1 MKHFIRLRLKNLTAI
16 GLSLCMAATFAVPFF
31 AYPDQLMADT
41 QDDLDAVNKQ
51 LEELRNKQS
60 ELNASYGELNEKLSA
75 SGEKLSSIEDA
86 VNAKQ
91 SEIDAT
97 NIQVAD
103 MQAEIDQQYA
113 AMKLR
118 IQFMYE
124 NNNATIL
131 STLLSAESLSDLLS
145 KSEYIQQISNYDH
158 QKMQA
163 LSDLLASLKET
174 QAKLE
179 EEMTELVTLKDD
191 AAREADNFAV
201 LLSQCQTELDT
212 TSDSITDAEAL
223 ALEYEK
229 QIEQEMLERQRREME
244 ALEAA
249 RKAQE
254 EADKA
259 NNAGNTGNNSSSG
272 SAMVDQNALN
282 NVLKNHTAEDVAM
295 LAAIIECEAGN
306 QSYEGKCAVGSV
318 VINRVADPRFANSI
332 SGVIYAPYQFSPVAS
347 GRFAIVL
354 ARGANAACTQA
365 AVDVLNGYININA
378 LYFQYMTVLSMWVE
392 PLSEIMY
399 FTNSLNIPK
408 GELLTM
414 KKATKASDNRYYQAR
429 FSAAQ
434 KNTEFESREAASDVV
449 GIDRTRLARI
459 ELGNVTPYADEVVS
473 MSKCYNAPELCY
485 NYCSSECP
493 IGRLTMKEV
502 EINSFDR
509 LSLKMLGSLNDIE
522 NLRASIINISAD
534 GQVDIG
540 EQEEFKQ
547 ILESLDLISN
557 NAKALELWAKKNI
570 TNI

>member
-91 SEIDAT
+91 SEIDDT

-158 QKMQA
+158 QKMQE

-179 EEMTELVTLKDD
+179 QEMAELVTLKDD

-259 NNAGNTGNNSSSG
+259 NNSGNSSNTGGNSSSG

-354 ARGANAACTQA
+354 ARGANAACTQT

-378 LYFQYMTVLSMWVE
+378 LYFHVYDSSVDVGGTV
-392 PLSEIMY
+392 
-399 FTNSLNIPK
+399 
-408 GELLTM
+408 
-414 KKATKASDNRYYQAR
+414 
-429 FSAAQ
+429 
-434 KNTEFESREAASDVV
+434 
-449 GIDRTRLARI
+449 
-459 ELGNVTPYADEVVS
+459 
-473 MSKCYNAPELCY
+473 
-485 NYCSSECP
+485 
-493 IGRLTMKEV
+493 IGDHV
-502 EINSFDR
+502 FY
-509 LSLKMLGSLNDIE
+509 
-522 NLRASIINISAD
+522 
-534 GQVDIG
+534 
-540 EQEEFKQ
+540 
-547 ILESLDLISN
+547 
-557 NAKALELWAKKNI
+557 
-570 TNI
+570 

>member
-1 MKHFIRLRLKNLTAI
+1 MKYFIRFKLRNLTVA
-16 GLSLCMAATFAVPFF
+16 GLALIMAATSAVPFF

-60 ELNASYGELNEKLSA
+60 ELNESYGELNEKLSA
-75 SGEKLSSIEDA
+75 SGEKIASIEDA
-86 VNAKQ
+86 INAKQ
-91 SEIDAT
+91 TEIDRSNEDIAS
-97 NIQVAD
+97 
-103 MQAEIDQQYA
+103 MQEEIDQQYA

-158 QKMQA
+158 QKMQE

-179 EEMTELVTLKDD
+179 QEMAELVTLKEDV
-191 AAREADNFAV
+191 AREADNFAV

-249 RKAQE
+249 KKAQE

-259 NNAGNTGNNSSSG
+259 NNAGNSGNTGGNSSSG

-365 AVDVLNGYININA
+365 AIDVLNGYININA
-378 LYFQYMTVLSMWVE
+378 LYFHVYDSSVDVGGTV
-392 PLSEIMY
+392 
-399 FTNSLNIPK
+399 
-408 GELLTM
+408 
-414 KKATKASDNRYYQAR
+414 
-429 FSAAQ
+429 
-434 KNTEFESREAASDVV
+434 
-449 GIDRTRLARI
+449 
-459 ELGNVTPYADEVVS
+459 
-473 MSKCYNAPELCY
+473 
-485 NYCSSECP
+485 
-493 IGRLTMKEV
+493 IGDHV
-502 EINSFDR
+502 FY
-509 LSLKMLGSLNDIE
+509 
-522 NLRASIINISAD
+522 
-534 GQVDIG
+534 
-540 EQEEFKQ
+540 
-547 ILESLDLISN
+547 
-557 NAKALELWAKKNI
+557 
-570 TNI
+570 

>member
-1 MKHFIRLRLKNLTAI
+1 
-16 GLSLCMAATFAVPFF
+16 
-31 AYPDQLMADT
+31 
-41 QDDLDAVNKQ
+41 
-51 LEELRNKQS
+51 
-60 ELNASYGELNEKLSA
+60 
-75 SGEKLSSIEDA
+75 
-86 VNAKQ
+86 
-91 SEIDAT
+91 
-97 NIQVAD
+97 
-103 MQAEIDQQYA
+103 
-113 AMKLR
+113 
-118 IQFMYE
+118 MYE

-158 QKMQA
+158 RKMQE
-163 LSDLLASLKET
+163 LNDLLAALKET

-179 EEMTELVTLKDD
+179 EEMSELVALKED
-191 AAREADNFAV
+191 AAREADNFTA

-259 NNAGNTGNNSSSG
+259 NNAGNTGGNSSSG

-318 VINRVADPRFANSI
+318 VVNRVADPRFANSI

-378 LYFQYMTVLSMWVE
+378 LYFHVYDSSVDVGGTV
-392 PLSEIMY
+392 
-399 FTNSLNIPK
+399 
-408 GELLTM
+408 
-414 KKATKASDNRYYQAR
+414 
-429 FSAAQ
+429 
-434 KNTEFESREAASDVV
+434 
-449 GIDRTRLARI
+449 
-459 ELGNVTPYADEVVS
+459 
-473 MSKCYNAPELCY
+473 
-485 NYCSSECP
+485 
-493 IGRLTMKEV
+493 IGDHV
-502 EINSFDR
+502 FY
-509 LSLKMLGSLNDIE
+509 
-522 NLRASIINISAD
+522 
-534 GQVDIG
+534 
-540 EQEEFKQ
+540 
-547 ILESLDLISN
+547 
-557 NAKALELWAKKNI
+557 
-570 TNI
+570 

>member
-1 MKHFIRLRLKNLTAI
+1 MKHFIRFKLRNLTVA
-16 GLSLCMAATFAVPFF
+16 GLALIMAATFAVPFF

-41 QDDLDAVNKQ
+41 QNDLDAVNKQ

-158 QKMQA
+158 QKMQE

-179 EEMTELVTLKDD
+179 QEMAELVTLKDD
-191 AAREADNFAV
+191 ASREADNFAA

-259 NNAGNTGNNSSSG
+259 NNSGNSSNTGGNSSSG

-365 AVDVLNGYININA
+365 AIDVLNGYININA
-378 LYFQYMTVLSMWVE
+378 LYFHVYDSSVDVGGTV
-392 PLSEIMY
+392 
-399 FTNSLNIPK
+399 
-408 GELLTM
+408 
-414 KKATKASDNRYYQAR
+414 
-429 FSAAQ
+429 
-434 KNTEFESREAASDVV
+434 
-449 GIDRTRLARI
+449 
-459 ELGNVTPYADEVVS
+459 
-473 MSKCYNAPELCY
+473 
-485 NYCSSECP
+485 
-493 IGRLTMKEV
+493 IGDHV
-502 EINSFDR
+502 FY
-509 LSLKMLGSLNDIE
+509 
-522 NLRASIINISAD
+522 
-534 GQVDIG
+534 
-540 EQEEFKQ
+540 
-547 ILESLDLISN
+547 
-557 NAKALELWAKKNI
+557 
-570 TNI
+570 

>member
-1 MKHFIRLRLKNLTAI
+1 MKHFIRLKLRKLTAA
-16 GLSLCMAATFAVPFF
+16 GLTFIMAATSAVPFF

-158 QKMQA
+158 QKMQE

-179 EEMTELVTLKDD
+179 QEMAELVTLKDD
-191 AAREADNFAV
+191 ASREADNFAA

-249 RKAQE
+249 KKAQE

-259 NNAGNTGNNSSSG
+259 NNSGNSSNTGGNSSSG

-282 NVLKNHTAEDVAM
+282 NVLKNHTADDVAM

-354 ARGANAACTQA
+354 ARGANSACTQA

-378 LYFQYMTVLSMWVE
+378 LYFHVYDSSVDVGGTV
-392 PLSEIMY
+392 
-399 FTNSLNIPK
+399 
-408 GELLTM
+408 
-414 KKATKASDNRYYQAR
+414 
-429 FSAAQ
+429 
-434 KNTEFESREAASDVV
+434 
-449 GIDRTRLARI
+449 
-459 ELGNVTPYADEVVS
+459 
-473 MSKCYNAPELCY
+473 
-485 NYCSSECP
+485 
-493 IGRLTMKEV
+493 IGDHV
-502 EINSFDR
+502 FY
-509 LSLKMLGSLNDIE
+509 
-522 NLRASIINISAD
+522 
-534 GQVDIG
+534 
-540 EQEEFKQ
+540 
-547 ILESLDLISN
+547 
-557 NAKALELWAKKNI
+557 
-570 TNI
+570 

>member
-1 MKHFIRLRLKNLTAI
+1 MKYFIRFKLRNLTVA
-16 GLSLCMAATFAVPFF
+16 GLALIMAATFAVPFF

-91 SEIDAT
+91 TEIDRSNEDIA
-97 NIQVAD
+97 N
-103 MQAEIDQQYA
+103 MQTEIDQQYA

-158 QKMQA
+158 QKMQE

-179 EEMTELVTLKDD
+179 QEMAELVTLKDD

-249 RKAQE
+249 KKAQE

-259 NNAGNTGNNSSSG
+259 NNSGNSSNTGGNSSSG

-282 NVLKNHTAEDVAM
+282 NVLKNHTADDVAM

-365 AVDVLNGYININA
+365 AVDVLNGHININA
-378 LYFQYMTVLSMWVE
+378 LYFHVYDSSVDVGGTV
-392 PLSEIMY
+392 
-399 FTNSLNIPK
+399 
-408 GELLTM
+408 
-414 KKATKASDNRYYQAR
+414 
-429 FSAAQ
+429 
-434 KNTEFESREAASDVV
+434 
-449 GIDRTRLARI
+449 
-459 ELGNVTPYADEVVS
+459 
-473 MSKCYNAPELCY
+473 
-485 NYCSSECP
+485 
-493 IGRLTMKEV
+493 IGDHV
-502 EINSFDR
+502 FY
-509 LSLKMLGSLNDIE
+509 
-522 NLRASIINISAD
+522 
-534 GQVDIG
+534 
-540 EQEEFKQ
+540 
-547 ILESLDLISN
+547 
-557 NAKALELWAKKNI
+557 
-570 TNI
+570 

>member
-1 MKHFIRLRLKNLTAI
+1 MKYFIRFKLRNLTVA
-16 GLSLCMAATFAVPFF
+16 GLALIMAATSAVPFF

-91 SEIDAT
+91 TEIDRSNEDIAS
-97 NIQVAD
+97 

-158 QKMQA
+158 QKMQE

-179 EEMTELVTLKDD
+179 QEMAELVTLKDD
-191 AAREADNFAV
+191 ASREADNFAA

-229 QIEQEMLERQRREME
+229 QIEQELLERQRREME

-259 NNAGNTGNNSSSG
+259 NNSGNSSNTGGNSSSG

-378 LYFQYMTVLSMWVE
+378 LYFHVYDSSVDVGGTV
-392 PLSEIMY
+392 
-399 FTNSLNIPK
+399 
-408 GELLTM
+408 
-414 KKATKASDNRYYQAR
+414 
-429 FSAAQ
+429 
-434 KNTEFESREAASDVV
+434 
-449 GIDRTRLARI
+449 
-459 ELGNVTPYADEVVS
+459 
-473 MSKCYNAPELCY
+473 
-485 NYCSSECP
+485 
-493 IGRLTMKEV
+493 IGDHV
-502 EINSFDR
+502 FY
-509 LSLKMLGSLNDIE
+509 
-522 NLRASIINISAD
+522 
-534 GQVDIG
+534 
-540 EQEEFKQ
+540 
-547 ILESLDLISN
+547 
-557 NAKALELWAKKNI
+557 
-570 TNI
+570 

>member
-1 MKHFIRLRLKNLTAI
+1 MKQFIRLKLRKLTAA
-16 GLSLCMAATFAVPFF
+16 GLTFIMAATFAVPFF

-158 QKMQA
+158 QKMQE

-179 EEMTELVTLKDD
+179 QEMAELVTLKDD
-191 AAREADNFAV
+191 ASREADNFAA

-259 NNAGNTGNNSSSG
+259 NNSGNSSNTGGNSSSG

-365 AVDVLNGYININA
+365 AIDVLNGHININA
-378 LYFQYMTVLSMWVE
+378 LYFHVYDSSVDVGGTV
-392 PLSEIMY
+392 
-399 FTNSLNIPK
+399 
-408 GELLTM
+408 
-414 KKATKASDNRYYQAR
+414 
-429 FSAAQ
+429 
-434 KNTEFESREAASDVV
+434 
-449 GIDRTRLARI
+449 
-459 ELGNVTPYADEVVS
+459 
-473 MSKCYNAPELCY
+473 
-485 NYCSSECP
+485 
-493 IGRLTMKEV
+493 IGDHV
-502 EINSFDR
+502 FY
-509 LSLKMLGSLNDIE
+509 
-522 NLRASIINISAD
+522 
-534 GQVDIG
+534 
-540 EQEEFKQ
+540 
-547 ILESLDLISN
+547 
-557 NAKALELWAKKNI
+557 
-570 TNI
+570 

>member
-1 MKHFIRLRLKNLTAI
+1 MKYFIRFKLRNLTVA
-16 GLSLCMAATFAVPFF
+16 GLALIMAATSAVPFF
-31 AYPDQLMADT
+31 AYPNQLMADT

-75 SGEKLSSIEDA
+75 SGEKIASIEDA
-86 VNAKQ
+86 INAKQ
-91 SEIDAT
+91 TEIDRSNEDIAS
-97 NIQVAD
+97 
-103 MQAEIDQQYA
+103 MQEEINRQYA

-254 EADKA
+254 EAVKA
-259 NNAGNTGNNSSSG
+259 NNSGNSSNTGGNSSSG

-378 LYFQYMTVLSMWVE
+378 LYFHVYDSSVDVGGTV
-392 PLSEIMY
+392 
-399 FTNSLNIPK
+399 
-408 GELLTM
+408 
-414 KKATKASDNRYYQAR
+414 
-429 FSAAQ
+429 
-434 KNTEFESREAASDVV
+434 
-449 GIDRTRLARI
+449 
-459 ELGNVTPYADEVVS
+459 
-473 MSKCYNAPELCY
+473 
-485 NYCSSECP
+485 
-493 IGRLTMKEV
+493 IGDHV
-502 EINSFDR
+502 FY
-509 LSLKMLGSLNDIE
+509 
-522 NLRASIINISAD
+522 
-534 GQVDIG
+534 
-540 EQEEFKQ
+540 
-547 ILESLDLISN
+547 
-557 NAKALELWAKKNI
+557 
-570 TNI
+570 

>member
-16 GLSLCMAATFAVPFF
+16 GLSLCMAATSAVPFF

-60 ELNASYGELNEKLSA
+60 ELNESYGELNEKLSA
-75 SGEKLSSIEDA
+75 SGEKIASIEDA
-86 VNAKQ
+86 INAKQ
-91 SEIDAT
+91 TEIDRSNEDIAS
-97 NIQVAD
+97 
-103 MQAEIDQQYA
+103 MQEEIDQQYA

-124 NNNATIL
+124 NNNATVL

-158 QKMQA
+158 RKMQE
-163 LSDLLASLKET
+163 LNDLLAALKET

-179 EEMTELVTLKDD
+179 EEMSELVALKED
-191 AAREADNFAV
+191 AAREADNFAA

-249 RKAQE
+249 KKAQE

-259 NNAGNTGNNSSSG
+259 NNAGNSSSG

-378 LYFQYMTVLSMWVE
+378 LYFHVYNSTVD
-392 PLSEIMY
+392 
-399 FTNSLNIPK
+399 K
-408 GELLTM
+408 GGT
-414 KKATKASDNRYYQAR
+414 
-429 FSAAQ
+429 
-434 KNTEFESREAASDVV
+434 V
-449 GIDRTRLARI
+449 
-459 ELGNVTPYADEVVS
+459 
-473 MSKCYNAPELCY
+473 
-485 NYCSSECP
+485 
-493 IGRLTMKEV
+493 IGDHV
-502 EINSFDR
+502 FY
-509 LSLKMLGSLNDIE
+509 
-522 NLRASIINISAD
+522 
-534 GQVDIG
+534 
-540 EQEEFKQ
+540 
-547 ILESLDLISN
+547 
-557 NAKALELWAKKNI
+557 
-570 TNI
+570 

>member
-1 MKHFIRLRLKNLTAI
+1 MKYFIRFKLRNLTVA
-16 GLSLCMAATFAVPFF
+16 GLALIMAATSAVPFF

-75 SGEKLSSIEDA
+75 SGETLSTIEDA
-86 VNAKQ
+86 VNTKQ

-158 QKMQA
+158 QKMQE
-163 LSDLLASLKET
+163 LNDLLASLKET

-179 EEMTELVTLKDD
+179 QEMAELVTLKDA

-254 EADKA
+254 EADKT
-259 NNAGNTGNNSSSG
+259 NNAGNSGNAGGNSSSG

-282 NVLKNHTAEDVAM
+282 NVLKNHSAEDVAM

-378 LYFQYMTVLSMWVE
+378 LYFHVYDSSVDVGGTV
-392 PLSEIMY
+392 
-399 FTNSLNIPK
+399 
-408 GELLTM
+408 
-414 KKATKASDNRYYQAR
+414 
-429 FSAAQ
+429 
-434 KNTEFESREAASDVV
+434 
-449 GIDRTRLARI
+449 
-459 ELGNVTPYADEVVS
+459 
-473 MSKCYNAPELCY
+473 
-485 NYCSSECP
+485 
-493 IGRLTMKEV
+493 IGDHV
-502 EINSFDR
+502 FY
-509 LSLKMLGSLNDIE
+509 
-522 NLRASIINISAD
+522 
-534 GQVDIG
+534 
-540 EQEEFKQ
+540 
-547 ILESLDLISN
+547 
-557 NAKALELWAKKNI
+557 
-570 TNI
+570 

>member
-16 GLSLCMAATFAVPFF
+16 CLSLCMAATFAVPFF
-31 AYPDQLMADT
+31 AYPNRLMADT

-103 MQAEIDQQYA
+103 MQAEINQQYA

-158 QKMQA
+158 QKMQE

-179 EEMTELVTLKDD
+179 QEMAELVTLKDD

-254 EADKA
+254 EADKT
-259 NNAGNTGNNSSSG
+259 NNAGNSGNAGGNSSSG

-282 NVLKNHTAEDVAM
+282 NVLKNHSAEDVAM

-318 VINRVADPRFANSI
+318 VINRVTDPRFANSI

-378 LYFQYMTVLSMWVE
+378 LYFHVYDSSVDVGGTV
-392 PLSEIMY
+392 
-399 FTNSLNIPK
+399 
-408 GELLTM
+408 
-414 KKATKASDNRYYQAR
+414 
-429 FSAAQ
+429 
-434 KNTEFESREAASDVV
+434 
-449 GIDRTRLARI
+449 
-459 ELGNVTPYADEVVS
+459 
-473 MSKCYNAPELCY
+473 
-485 NYCSSECP
+485 
-493 IGRLTMKEV
+493 IGDHV
-502 EINSFDR
+502 FY
-509 LSLKMLGSLNDIE
+509 
-522 NLRASIINISAD
+522 
-534 GQVDIG
+534 
-540 EQEEFKQ
+540 
-547 ILESLDLISN
+547 
-557 NAKALELWAKKNI
+557 
-570 TNI
+570 

>member
-41 QDDLDAVNKQ
+41 QNDLDAVNKQ

-124 NNNATIL
+124 NNNTTIL

-158 QKMQA
+158 QKMQE
-163 LSDLLASLKET
+163 LSNLLASLKET

-259 NNAGNTGNNSSSG
+259 NNSGNSSNTGGNSSSG

-378 LYFQYMTVLSMWVE
+378 LYFHVYDSSVDVGGTV
-392 PLSEIMY
+392 
-399 FTNSLNIPK
+399 
-408 GELLTM
+408 
-414 KKATKASDNRYYQAR
+414 
-429 FSAAQ
+429 
-434 KNTEFESREAASDVV
+434 
-449 GIDRTRLARI
+449 
-459 ELGNVTPYADEVVS
+459 
-473 MSKCYNAPELCY
+473 
-485 NYCSSECP
+485 
-493 IGRLTMKEV
+493 IGDHV
-502 EINSFDR
+502 FY
-509 LSLKMLGSLNDIE
+509 
-522 NLRASIINISAD
+522 
-534 GQVDIG
+534 
-540 EQEEFKQ
+540 
-547 ILESLDLISN
+547 
-557 NAKALELWAKKNI
+557 
-570 TNI
+570 

>member
-1 MKHFIRLRLKNLTAI
+1 MKHFIRFKLRNLTVA
-16 GLSLCMAATFAVPFF
+16 GLALIMAATFAVPFF

-158 QKMQA
+158 QKMQE

-179 EEMTELVTLKDD
+179 QEMAELVTLKDD
-191 AAREADNFAV
+191 ASREADNFAA

-259 NNAGNTGNNSSSG
+259 NNSGNSSNTGGNSSSG

-378 LYFQYMTVLSMWVE
+378 LYFHVYDSSVDVGGTV
-392 PLSEIMY
+392 
-399 FTNSLNIPK
+399 
-408 GELLTM
+408 
-414 KKATKASDNRYYQAR
+414 
-429 FSAAQ
+429 
-434 KNTEFESREAASDVV
+434 
-449 GIDRTRLARI
+449 
-459 ELGNVTPYADEVVS
+459 
-473 MSKCYNAPELCY
+473 
-485 NYCSSECP
+485 
-493 IGRLTMKEV
+493 IGDHV
-502 EINSFDR
+502 FY
-509 LSLKMLGSLNDIE
+509 
-522 NLRASIINISAD
+522 
-534 GQVDIG
+534 
-540 EQEEFKQ
+540 
-547 ILESLDLISN
+547 
-557 NAKALELWAKKNI
+557 
-570 TNI
+570 

>member
-1 MKHFIRLRLKNLTAI
+1 MKYFIRFKLRNLTVA
-16 GLSLCMAATFAVPFF
+16 GLALIMAATSAVPFF

-75 SGEKLSSIEDA
+75 SGEKIASIEDA
-86 VNAKQ
+86 INAKQ
-91 SEIDAT
+91 TEIERSNEDIAS
-97 NIQVAD
+97 
-103 MQAEIDQQYA
+103 MQEEINRQYA

-158 QKMQA
+158 QKMQE

-179 EEMTELVTLKDD
+179 QEMAELVTLKDD
-191 AAREADNFAV
+191 ASREADNFAA

-229 QIEQEMLERQRREME
+229 QIGQEMLERQRREME

-259 NNAGNTGNNSSSG
+259 NNSGNSSNTGGNSSSG

-378 LYFQYMTVLSMWVE
+378 LYFHVYDSSVDVGGTV
-392 PLSEIMY
+392 
-399 FTNSLNIPK
+399 
-408 GELLTM
+408 
-414 KKATKASDNRYYQAR
+414 
-429 FSAAQ
+429 
-434 KNTEFESREAASDVV
+434 
-449 GIDRTRLARI
+449 
-459 ELGNVTPYADEVVS
+459 
-473 MSKCYNAPELCY
+473 
-485 NYCSSECP
+485 
-493 IGRLTMKEV
+493 IGDHV
-502 EINSFDR
+502 FY
-509 LSLKMLGSLNDIE
+509 
-522 NLRASIINISAD
+522 
-534 GQVDIG
+534 
-540 EQEEFKQ
+540 
-547 ILESLDLISN
+547 
-557 NAKALELWAKKNI
+557 
-570 TNI
+570 

>member
-60 ELNASYGELNEKLSA
+60 ELNESYGELNEKLSA

-113 AMKLR
+113 SMKLR

-201 LLSQCQTELDT
+201 LLSQCQTEEGAST
-212 TSDSITDAEAL
+212 KSTYTRENGKVEPFRNYQKAL

-306 QSYEGKCAVGSV
+306 QSYAGKCAVGSV

-354 ARGANAACTQA
+354 ARGANATCTQA

-378 LYFQYMTVLSMWVE
+378 LYFHVYDSSVDVGGTV
-392 PLSEIMY
+392 
-399 FTNSLNIPK
+399 
-408 GELLTM
+408 
-414 KKATKASDNRYYQAR
+414 
-429 FSAAQ
+429 
-434 KNTEFESREAASDVV
+434 
-449 GIDRTRLARI
+449 
-459 ELGNVTPYADEVVS
+459 
-473 MSKCYNAPELCY
+473 
-485 NYCSSECP
+485 
-493 IGRLTMKEV
+493 IGDHV
-502 EINSFDR
+502 FY
-509 LSLKMLGSLNDIE
+509 
-522 NLRASIINISAD
+522 
-534 GQVDIG
+534 
-540 EQEEFKQ
+540 
-547 ILESLDLISN
+547 
-557 NAKALELWAKKNI
+557 
-570 TNI
+570 

>member
-1 MKHFIRLRLKNLTAI
+1 MKYFIRFKLRNLTVA
-16 GLSLCMAATFAVPFF
+16 GLALIMAATSAVPFF

-60 ELNASYGELNEKLSA
+60 ELNESYGELNEKLSA
-75 SGEKLSSIEDA
+75 SGEKIASIEDA
-86 VNAKQ
+86 INAKQ
-91 SEIDAT
+91 TEIDRSNEDIAS
-97 NIQVAD
+97 
-103 MQAEIDQQYA
+103 MQEEIDQQYA

-158 QKMQA
+158 QKMQE

-179 EEMTELVTLKDD
+179 QEMAELVTLKED

-249 RKAQE
+249 KKAQE

-259 NNAGNTGNNSSSG
+259 NNAGNSGNTGGNSSSG
-272 SAMVDQNALN
+272 SAMVDQNTLN

-378 LYFQYMTVLSMWVE
+378 LYFHVYDSSVDVGGTV
-392 PLSEIMY
+392 
-399 FTNSLNIPK
+399 
-408 GELLTM
+408 
-414 KKATKASDNRYYQAR
+414 
-429 FSAAQ
+429 
-434 KNTEFESREAASDVV
+434 
-449 GIDRTRLARI
+449 
-459 ELGNVTPYADEVVS
+459 
-473 MSKCYNAPELCY
+473 
-485 NYCSSECP
+485 
-493 IGRLTMKEV
+493 IGDHV
-502 EINSFDR
+502 FY
-509 LSLKMLGSLNDIE
+509 
-522 NLRASIINISAD
+522 
-534 GQVDIG
+534 
-540 EQEEFKQ
+540 
-547 ILESLDLISN
+547 
-557 NAKALELWAKKNI
+557 
-570 TNI
+570 

>member
-1 MKHFIRLRLKNLTAI
+1 MKHFIRLKLRNLTVA
-16 GLSLCMAATFAVPFF
+16 GLALIMAATSAVPFF

-158 QKMQA
+158 QKMQE

-191 AAREADNFAV
+191 ASREADNFAA

-259 NNAGNTGNNSSSG
+259 NNSGNSSNTGGNSSSG

-378 LYFQYMTVLSMWVE
+378 LYFHVYDSSVDVGGTV
-392 PLSEIMY
+392 
-399 FTNSLNIPK
+399 
-408 GELLTM
+408 
-414 KKATKASDNRYYQAR
+414 
-429 FSAAQ
+429 
-434 KNTEFESREAASDVV
+434 
-449 GIDRTRLARI
+449 
-459 ELGNVTPYADEVVS
+459 
-473 MSKCYNAPELCY
+473 
-485 NYCSSECP
+485 
-493 IGRLTMKEV
+493 IGDHV
-502 EINSFDR
+502 FY
-509 LSLKMLGSLNDIE
+509 
-522 NLRASIINISAD
+522 
-534 GQVDIG
+534 
-540 EQEEFKQ
+540 
-547 ILESLDLISN
+547 
-557 NAKALELWAKKNI
+557 
-570 TNI
+570 

>member
-1 MKHFIRLRLKNLTAI
+1 
-16 GLSLCMAATFAVPFF
+16 MAATFAVPFF
-31 AYPDQLMADT
+31 AYPNRLMADT

-124 NNNATIL
+124 NNNSTIL

-158 QKMQA
+158 QKMQE
-163 LSDLLASLKET
+163 LNDLLASLKET

-179 EEMTELVTLKDD
+179 QEMAELVTLKDA

-254 EADKA
+254 EADKT
-259 NNAGNTGNNSSSG
+259 NNAGNSGNAGGNSSSG

-282 NVLKNHTAEDVAM
+282 NVLKNHSAEDVAM

-378 LYFQYMTVLSMWVE
+378 LYFHVYDSSVDVGGTV
-392 PLSEIMY
+392 
-399 FTNSLNIPK
+399 
-408 GELLTM
+408 
-414 KKATKASDNRYYQAR
+414 
-429 FSAAQ
+429 
-434 KNTEFESREAASDVV
+434 
-449 GIDRTRLARI
+449 
-459 ELGNVTPYADEVVS
+459 
-473 MSKCYNAPELCY
+473 
-485 NYCSSECP
+485 
-493 IGRLTMKEV
+493 IGDHV
-502 EINSFDR
+502 FY
-509 LSLKMLGSLNDIE
+509 
-522 NLRASIINISAD
+522 
-534 GQVDIG
+534 
-540 EQEEFKQ
+540 
-547 ILESLDLISN
+547 
-557 NAKALELWAKKNI
+557 
-570 TNI
+570 

>member
-1 MKHFIRLRLKNLTAI
+1 MKYFIRFKLRNLTVS
-16 GLSLCMAATFAVPFF
+16 GLALIMAATSAVPFF
-31 AYPDQLMADT
+31 SYPDQLMADT
-41 QDDLDAVNKQ
+41 QDDLDAVDKQ

-75 SGEKLSSIEDA
+75 SGEKIASIEDA
-86 VNAKQ
+86 INAKQ
-91 SEIDAT
+91 TEIERSNEDIAS
-97 NIQVAD
+97 
-103 MQAEIDQQYA
+103 MQEEINRQYA

-158 QKMQA
+158 QKMQE

-179 EEMTELVTLKDD
+179 QEMAELVTLKDD
-191 AAREADNFAV
+191 ASREADNFAA

-259 NNAGNTGNNSSSG
+259 NNSGNSSNTGGNSSSG
-272 SAMVDQNALN
+272 SAMVNQNALN

-378 LYFQYMTVLSMWVE
+378 LYFHVYDSSVDVGGTV
-392 PLSEIMY
+392 
-399 FTNSLNIPK
+399 
-408 GELLTM
+408 
-414 KKATKASDNRYYQAR
+414 
-429 FSAAQ
+429 
-434 KNTEFESREAASDVV
+434 
-449 GIDRTRLARI
+449 
-459 ELGNVTPYADEVVS
+459 
-473 MSKCYNAPELCY
+473 
-485 NYCSSECP
+485 
-493 IGRLTMKEV
+493 IGDHV
-502 EINSFDR
+502 FY
-509 LSLKMLGSLNDIE
+509 
-522 NLRASIINISAD
+522 
-534 GQVDIG
+534 
-540 EQEEFKQ
+540 
-547 ILESLDLISN
+547 
-557 NAKALELWAKKNI
+557 
-570 TNI
+570 

>member
-1 MKHFIRLRLKNLTAI
+1 VKHFIRLKLRKLTAA
-16 GLSLCMAATFAVPFF
+16 GLTFIMAATFAVPFF

-158 QKMQA
+158 QKMQE

-179 EEMTELVTLKDD
+179 QEMAELVTLKDD
-191 AAREADNFAV
+191 ASREADNFAA

-259 NNAGNTGNNSSSG
+259 NNSGNSSNTGGNSSSG

-365 AVDVLNGYININA
+365 AIDVLNGYININA
-378 LYFQYMTVLSMWVE
+378 LYFHVYDSSVDVGGTV
-392 PLSEIMY
+392 
-399 FTNSLNIPK
+399 
-408 GELLTM
+408 
-414 KKATKASDNRYYQAR
+414 
-429 FSAAQ
+429 
-434 KNTEFESREAASDVV
+434 
-449 GIDRTRLARI
+449 
-459 ELGNVTPYADEVVS
+459 
-473 MSKCYNAPELCY
+473 
-485 NYCSSECP
+485 
-493 IGRLTMKEV
+493 IGDHV
-502 EINSFDR
+502 FY
-509 LSLKMLGSLNDIE
+509 
-522 NLRASIINISAD
+522 
-534 GQVDIG
+534 
-540 EQEEFKQ
+540 
-547 ILESLDLISN
+547 
-557 NAKALELWAKKNI
+557 
-570 TNI
+570 

>member
-1 MKHFIRLRLKNLTAI
+1 MKHFIRLKLRKLIAAGLTFI
-16 GLSLCMAATFAVPFF
+16 MAATFAVPFF

-60 ELNASYGELNEKLSA
+60 ELNESYGELNEKLSA
-75 SGEKLSSIEDA
+75 SGEKIASIEDA
-86 VNAKQ
+86 INAKQ
-91 SEIDAT
+91 TEIDRSNEDIAS
-97 NIQVAD
+97 
-103 MQAEIDQQYA
+103 MQEEIDQQYA

-158 QKMQA
+158 QKMQE

-179 EEMTELVTLKDD
+179 EEMAELVTLKED

-259 NNAGNTGNNSSSG
+259 NSAGNSGNTGGNSSSG

-378 LYFQYMTVLSMWVE
+378 LYFHVYDSSVDVGGTV
-392 PLSEIMY
+392 
-399 FTNSLNIPK
+399 
-408 GELLTM
+408 
-414 KKATKASDNRYYQAR
+414 
-429 FSAAQ
+429 
-434 KNTEFESREAASDVV
+434 
-449 GIDRTRLARI
+449 
-459 ELGNVTPYADEVVS
+459 
-473 MSKCYNAPELCY
+473 
-485 NYCSSECP
+485 
-493 IGRLTMKEV
+493 IGDHV
-502 EINSFDR
+502 FY
-509 LSLKMLGSLNDIE
+509 
-522 NLRASIINISAD
+522 
-534 GQVDIG
+534 
-540 EQEEFKQ
+540 
-547 ILESLDLISN
+547 
-557 NAKALELWAKKNI
+557 
-570 TNI
+570 

>member
-1 MKHFIRLRLKNLTAI
+1 MKYFIRFKLRNLTVA
-16 GLSLCMAATFAVPFF
+16 GLALIMAATSAVPFF

-103 MQAEIDQQYA
+103 MQQYA

-158 QKMQA
+158 QKMQE

-179 EEMTELVTLKDD
+179 QEMAELVTLKDD
-191 AAREADNFAV
+191 ASREADNFAA

-259 NNAGNTGNNSSSG
+259 NNSGNSSNTGGNSSSG

-378 LYFQYMTVLSMWVE
+378 LYFHVYDSSVDVGGTV
-392 PLSEIMY
+392 
-399 FTNSLNIPK
+399 
-408 GELLTM
+408 
-414 KKATKASDNRYYQAR
+414 
-429 FSAAQ
+429 
-434 KNTEFESREAASDVV
+434 
-449 GIDRTRLARI
+449 
-459 ELGNVTPYADEVVS
+459 
-473 MSKCYNAPELCY
+473 
-485 NYCSSECP
+485 
-493 IGRLTMKEV
+493 IGDHV
-502 EINSFDR
+502 FY
-509 LSLKMLGSLNDIE
+509 
-522 NLRASIINISAD
+522 
-534 GQVDIG
+534 
-540 EQEEFKQ
+540 
-547 ILESLDLISN
+547 
-557 NAKALELWAKKNI
+557 
-570 TNI
+570 

>member
-1 MKHFIRLRLKNLTAI
+1 MKHFIRFKLRNLTVT
-16 GLSLCMAATFAVPFF
+16 GLALIMAATFAVPFF

-41 QDDLDAVNKQ
+41 QDDLNAVNKQ

-158 QKMQA
+158 QRMQE

-179 EEMTELVTLKDD
+179 QEMAELVTLKDD
-191 AAREADNFAV
+191 ASREADNFAA

-259 NNAGNTGNNSSSG
+259 NNAGNSGNAGGNSSSG

-282 NVLKNHTAEDVAM
+282 NVLKNHSAEDVAM

-378 LYFQYMTVLSMWVE
+378 LYFHVYDSSVDVGGTV
-392 PLSEIMY
+392 
-399 FTNSLNIPK
+399 
-408 GELLTM
+408 
-414 KKATKASDNRYYQAR
+414 
-429 FSAAQ
+429 
-434 KNTEFESREAASDVV
+434 
-449 GIDRTRLARI
+449 
-459 ELGNVTPYADEVVS
+459 
-473 MSKCYNAPELCY
+473 
-485 NYCSSECP
+485 
-493 IGRLTMKEV
+493 IGDHV
-502 EINSFDR
+502 FY
-509 LSLKMLGSLNDIE
+509 
-522 NLRASIINISAD
+522 
-534 GQVDIG
+534 
-540 EQEEFKQ
+540 
-547 ILESLDLISN
+547 
-557 NAKALELWAKKNI
+557 
-570 TNI
+570 

>member
-1 MKHFIRLRLKNLTAI
+1 MKHFIRLKLRKLTAA
-16 GLSLCMAATFAVPFF
+16 GLTFIMAATFAVPFF

-158 QKMQA
+158 QKMQE

-179 EEMTELVTLKDD
+179 QEMAELVTLKDD
-191 AAREADNFAV
+191 ASREADNFAA

-259 NNAGNTGNNSSSG
+259 NNSGNSSNTGGNSSFG

-365 AVDVLNGYININA
+365 AIDVLNGYININA
-378 LYFQYMTVLSMWVE
+378 LYFHVYDSSVDVGGTV
-392 PLSEIMY
+392 
-399 FTNSLNIPK
+399 
-408 GELLTM
+408 
-414 KKATKASDNRYYQAR
+414 
-429 FSAAQ
+429 
-434 KNTEFESREAASDVV
+434 
-449 GIDRTRLARI
+449 
-459 ELGNVTPYADEVVS
+459 
-473 MSKCYNAPELCY
+473 
-485 NYCSSECP
+485 
-493 IGRLTMKEV
+493 IGDHV
-502 EINSFDR
+502 FY
-509 LSLKMLGSLNDIE
+509 
-522 NLRASIINISAD
+522 
-534 GQVDIG
+534 
-540 EQEEFKQ
+540 
-547 ILESLDLISN
+547 
-557 NAKALELWAKKNI
+557 
-570 TNI
+570 

>member
-1 MKHFIRLRLKNLTAI
+1 MKYFIRFKLRNLTVA
-16 GLSLCMAATFAVPFF
+16 GLALIMAATFAVPFF
-31 AYPDQLMADT
+31 AYPDRLMADT

-103 MQAEIDQQYA
+103 MQAEINQQYA

-158 QKMQA
+158 QKMQE

-179 EEMTELVTLKDD
+179 QEMAELVTLKDD

-254 EADKA
+254 EADKT
-259 NNAGNTGNNSSSG
+259 NNAGNSGNAGGNSSSG

-282 NVLKNHTAEDVAM
+282 NVLKNHSAEDVAM

-378 LYFQYMTVLSMWVE
+378 LYFHVYDSSVDVGGTV
-392 PLSEIMY
+392 
-399 FTNSLNIPK
+399 
-408 GELLTM
+408 
-414 KKATKASDNRYYQAR
+414 
-429 FSAAQ
+429 
-434 KNTEFESREAASDVV
+434 
-449 GIDRTRLARI
+449 
-459 ELGNVTPYADEVVS
+459 
-473 MSKCYNAPELCY
+473 
-485 NYCSSECP
+485 
-493 IGRLTMKEV
+493 IGDHV
-502 EINSFDR
+502 FY
-509 LSLKMLGSLNDIE
+509 
-522 NLRASIINISAD
+522 
-534 GQVDIG
+534 
-540 EQEEFKQ
+540 
-547 ILESLDLISN
+547 
-557 NAKALELWAKKNI
+557 
-570 TNI
+570 

>member
-1 MKHFIRLRLKNLTAI
+1 MKHFIRFKLRNLTVA
-16 GLSLCMAATFAVPFF
+16 GLALIMAATFAVPFF

-41 QDDLDAVNKQ
+41 QNDLDAVNKQ

-124 NNNATIL
+124 NNNTTIL

-158 QKMQA
+158 QKMQE
-163 LSDLLASLKET
+163 LSNLLASLKET

-259 NNAGNTGNNSSSG
+259 NNSGNSSNTGGNSSSG

-378 LYFQYMTVLSMWVE
+378 LYFHVYDSSVDVGGTV
-392 PLSEIMY
+392 
-399 FTNSLNIPK
+399 
-408 GELLTM
+408 
-414 KKATKASDNRYYQAR
+414 
-429 FSAAQ
+429 
-434 KNTEFESREAASDVV
+434 
-449 GIDRTRLARI
+449 
-459 ELGNVTPYADEVVS
+459 
-473 MSKCYNAPELCY
+473 
-485 NYCSSECP
+485 
-493 IGRLTMKEV
+493 IGDHV
-502 EINSFDR
+502 FY
-509 LSLKMLGSLNDIE
+509 
-522 NLRASIINISAD
+522 
-534 GQVDIG
+534 
-540 EQEEFKQ
+540 
-547 ILESLDLISN
+547 
-557 NAKALELWAKKNI
+557 
-570 TNI
+570 

>member
-1 MKHFIRLRLKNLTAI
+1 MKYFIRFKLRNLTVA
-16 GLSLCMAATFAVPFF
+16 GLALIMAATSAVPFF
-31 AYPDQLMADT
+31 ACPDRLMADT

-60 ELNASYGELNEKLSA
+60 ELNESYGELNEKLSA

-163 LSDLLASLKET
+163 LSDLLAS
-174 QAKLE
+174 
-179 EEMTELVTLKDD
+179 LKDD

-378 LYFQYMTVLSMWVE
+378 LYFHVYDSSVDVGGTV
-392 PLSEIMY
+392 
-399 FTNSLNIPK
+399 
-408 GELLTM
+408 
-414 KKATKASDNRYYQAR
+414 
-429 FSAAQ
+429 
-434 KNTEFESREAASDVV
+434 
-449 GIDRTRLARI
+449 
-459 ELGNVTPYADEVVS
+459 
-473 MSKCYNAPELCY
+473 
-485 NYCSSECP
+485 
-493 IGRLTMKEV
+493 IGDHV
-502 EINSFDR
+502 FY
-509 LSLKMLGSLNDIE
+509 
-522 NLRASIINISAD
+522 
-534 GQVDIG
+534 
-540 EQEEFKQ
+540 
-547 ILESLDLISN
+547 
-557 NAKALELWAKKNI
+557 
-570 TNI
+570 

>member
-1 MKHFIRLRLKNLTAI
+1 MKYFIRFKLRNLTVA
-16 GLSLCMAATFAVPFF
+16 GLALIMAATFAVPFF
-31 AYPDQLMADT
+31 AYPDWLMADT

-158 QKMQA
+158 QKMQE

-179 EEMTELVTLKDD
+179 QEMAELVTLKDD
-191 AAREADNFAV
+191 ASREADNFAA

-229 QIEQEMLERQRREME
+229 QIEQEMLERQRREMV

-259 NNAGNTGNNSSSG
+259 NNSGNSSNTGGNSSSG

-365 AVDVLNGYININA
+365 AIDVLNGHININA
-378 LYFQYMTVLSMWVE
+378 LYFHVYDSSVDVGGTV
-392 PLSEIMY
+392 
-399 FTNSLNIPK
+399 
-408 GELLTM
+408 
-414 KKATKASDNRYYQAR
+414 
-429 FSAAQ
+429 
-434 KNTEFESREAASDVV
+434 
-449 GIDRTRLARI
+449 
-459 ELGNVTPYADEVVS
+459 
-473 MSKCYNAPELCY
+473 
-485 NYCSSECP
+485 
-493 IGRLTMKEV
+493 IGDHV
-502 EINSFDR
+502 FY
-509 LSLKMLGSLNDIE
+509 
-522 NLRASIINISAD
+522 
-534 GQVDIG
+534 
-540 EQEEFKQ
+540 
-547 ILESLDLISN
+547 
-557 NAKALELWAKKNI
+557 
-570 TNI
+570 

>member
-1 MKHFIRLRLKNLTAI
+1 MKHFIRLKLRKLAAAGLTFI
-16 GLSLCMAATFAVPFF
+16 IAATFAVPFF

-60 ELNASYGELNEKLSA
+60 ELNESYGELNEKLSA
-75 SGEKLSSIEDA
+75 SGEKIASIEDA
-86 VNAKQ
+86 INAKQ
-91 SEIDAT
+91 TEIDRSNEDIAS
-97 NIQVAD
+97 
-103 MQAEIDQQYA
+103 MQEEIDQQYA

-124 NNNATIL
+124 NNNTTIL

-158 QKMQA
+158 QKMQE

-179 EEMTELVTLKDD
+179 QEMAELVTLKDD

-249 RKAQE
+249 KKAQE

-259 NNAGNTGNNSSSG
+259 NNAGNSGNTGGNSSSG

-378 LYFQYMTVLSMWVE
+378 LYFHVYDSSVDVGGTV
-392 PLSEIMY
+392 
-399 FTNSLNIPK
+399 
-408 GELLTM
+408 
-414 KKATKASDNRYYQAR
+414 
-429 FSAAQ
+429 
-434 KNTEFESREAASDVV
+434 
-449 GIDRTRLARI
+449 
-459 ELGNVTPYADEVVS
+459 
-473 MSKCYNAPELCY
+473 
-485 NYCSSECP
+485 
-493 IGRLTMKEV
+493 IGDHV
-502 EINSFDR
+502 FY
-509 LSLKMLGSLNDIE
+509 
-522 NLRASIINISAD
+522 
-534 GQVDIG
+534 
-540 EQEEFKQ
+540 
-547 ILESLDLISN
+547 
-557 NAKALELWAKKNI
+557 
-570 TNI
+570 

>member
-1 MKHFIRLRLKNLTAI
+1 MKHFIRLKLRKLTAA
-16 GLSLCMAATFAVPFF
+16 GLTFIMAATFAVPFF

-103 MQAEIDQQYA
+103 MQADIDQQYA

-158 QKMQA
+158 QKMQE

-179 EEMTELVTLKDD
+179 QEMAELVTLKDD

-212 TSDSITDAEAL
+212 TSDSISDAEAL

-229 QIEQEMLERQRREME
+229 QIEQELLERQRREME

-259 NNAGNTGNNSSSG
+259 NNSGNSSNTGGNSSSG

-378 LYFQYMTVLSMWVE
+378 LYFHIYDSSVDVGGTV
-392 PLSEIMY
+392 
-399 FTNSLNIPK
+399 
-408 GELLTM
+408 
-414 KKATKASDNRYYQAR
+414 
-429 FSAAQ
+429 
-434 KNTEFESREAASDVV
+434 
-449 GIDRTRLARI
+449 
-459 ELGNVTPYADEVVS
+459 
-473 MSKCYNAPELCY
+473 
-485 NYCSSECP
+485 
-493 IGRLTMKEV
+493 IGDHV
-502 EINSFDR
+502 FY
-509 LSLKMLGSLNDIE
+509 
-522 NLRASIINISAD
+522 
-534 GQVDIG
+534 
-540 EQEEFKQ
+540 
-547 ILESLDLISN
+547 
-557 NAKALELWAKKNI
+557 
-570 TNI
+570 

>member
-1 MKHFIRLRLKNLTAI
+1 MKHFIRLKLRKLTAA
-16 GLSLCMAATFAVPFF
+16 GLTFIMAATFAVPFF

-158 QKMQA
+158 QKMQE
-163 LSDLLASLKET
+163 LNDLLASLKET

-179 EEMTELVTLKDD
+179 QEMAELVTLKDA

-254 EADKA
+254 EADKT
-259 NNAGNTGNNSSSG
+259 NNAGNSGNAGGNSSSG

-282 NVLKNHTAEDVAM
+282 NVLKNHSAEDVAM

-378 LYFQYMTVLSMWVE
+378 LYFHVYDSSVDVGGTV
-392 PLSEIMY
+392 
-399 FTNSLNIPK
+399 
-408 GELLTM
+408 
-414 KKATKASDNRYYQAR
+414 
-429 FSAAQ
+429 
-434 KNTEFESREAASDVV
+434 
-449 GIDRTRLARI
+449 
-459 ELGNVTPYADEVVS
+459 
-473 MSKCYNAPELCY
+473 
-485 NYCSSECP
+485 
-493 IGRLTMKEV
+493 IGDHV
-502 EINSFDR
+502 FY
-509 LSLKMLGSLNDIE
+509 
-522 NLRASIINISAD
+522 
-534 GQVDIG
+534 
-540 EQEEFKQ
+540 
-547 ILESLDLISN
+547 
-557 NAKALELWAKKNI
+557 
-570 TNI
+570 

>member
-1 MKHFIRLRLKNLTAI
+1 MKHFIRLKLRKLTAA
-16 GLSLCMAATFAVPFF
+16 GLTFIMAATFAVPFF

-75 SGEKLSSIEDA
+75 SGEKIASIEDA
-86 VNAKQ
+86 INAKQ
-91 SEIDAT
+91 TEIERSNEDIAS
-97 NIQVAD
+97 
-103 MQAEIDQQYA
+103 MQEEIDQQYA

-158 QKMQA
+158 QKMQE

-179 EEMTELVTLKDD
+179 QEMAELVTLKDD
-191 AAREADNFAV
+191 ASREADNFAA

-259 NNAGNTGNNSSSG
+259 NNSGNSSNTGGNSSSG

-378 LYFQYMTVLSMWVE
+378 LYFHIYDSSVDVGGTV
-392 PLSEIMY
+392 
-399 FTNSLNIPK
+399 
-408 GELLTM
+408 
-414 KKATKASDNRYYQAR
+414 
-429 FSAAQ
+429 
-434 KNTEFESREAASDVV
+434 
-449 GIDRTRLARI
+449 
-459 ELGNVTPYADEVVS
+459 
-473 MSKCYNAPELCY
+473 
-485 NYCSSECP
+485 
-493 IGRLTMKEV
+493 IGDHV
-502 EINSFDR
+502 FY
-509 LSLKMLGSLNDIE
+509 
-522 NLRASIINISAD
+522 
-534 GQVDIG
+534 
-540 EQEEFKQ
+540 
-547 ILESLDLISN
+547 
-557 NAKALELWAKKNI
+557 
-570 TNI
+570 

>member
-1 MKHFIRLRLKNLTAI
+1 MKHFIRLKLRKLTAA
-16 GLSLCMAATFAVPFF
+16 GLTFIMAATFAVPFF

-158 QKMQA
+158 QKMQE

-179 EEMTELVTLKDD
+179 QEMAELVTLKDD
-191 AAREADNFAV
+191 ASREADNFAA

-229 QIEQEMLERQRREME
+229 QIEQKMLERQRREME

-254 EADKA
+254 EADKT
-259 NNAGNTGNNSSSG
+259 NNSGNSSNTGGNSSSG

-365 AVDVLNGYININA
+365 AIDVLNGYININA
-378 LYFQYMTVLSMWVE
+378 LYFHVYDSSVDVGGTV
-392 PLSEIMY
+392 
-399 FTNSLNIPK
+399 
-408 GELLTM
+408 
-414 KKATKASDNRYYQAR
+414 
-429 FSAAQ
+429 
-434 KNTEFESREAASDVV
+434 
-449 GIDRTRLARI
+449 
-459 ELGNVTPYADEVVS
+459 
-473 MSKCYNAPELCY
+473 
-485 NYCSSECP
+485 
-493 IGRLTMKEV
+493 IGDHV
-502 EINSFDR
+502 FY
-509 LSLKMLGSLNDIE
+509 
-522 NLRASIINISAD
+522 
-534 GQVDIG
+534 
-540 EQEEFKQ
+540 
-547 ILESLDLISN
+547 
-557 NAKALELWAKKNI
+557 
-570 TNI
+570 